1 MALRNL
7 NTALVSRTLL
17 SVVLFAFRS
26 TAANL
31 PEHRITN
38 IFDPLATP
46 AESEKSIALLVFAI
60 TGVIFVGVAGLI
72 AYTIWRFRQ
81 PTHEPH
87 SEEPP
92 QVYGSNQIEVA
103 WTVVPILIVFV
114 LIGVSAR
121 VIAAV
126 ENASPP
132 QAALKVTVI
141 GHQWWW
147 EVLYPDYGIVTANEI
162 HMPATND
169 HKNATYLQLQSADV
183 IHSFWLPQ
191 LSGKTDLIPN
201 RTNFMWIDPHQPGLY
216 VGNCAEYCG
225 TQHANMLLTVVGED
239 PKAFKQWTIEQ
250 QKRAIDN
257 PQVAEGKVE
266 FESLACVN
274 CHNILG
280 SGKASSGSKFGP
292 DLTHL
297 MSRQTLGSGVIKNTP
312 DNLRAWVNDPQVAK
326 PGCLMPSMKLTPDE
340 LTKVVDY
347 LETLR

>member
-1 MALRNL
+1 MTRGRGILPLLIPA
-7 NTALVSRTLL
+7 ATLQ
-17 SVVLFAFRS
+17 
-26 TAANL
+26 AAAAAAL

-38 IFDPLATP
+38 IFQPLATP
-46 AESEKSIALLVFAI
+46 AESEYNIAMLIFAI

-81 PTHEPH
+81 PSDAAQHQ
-87 SEEPP
+87 EPP

-103 WTVVPILIVFV
+103 WTVLPILIVFV

-147 EVLYPDYGIVTANEI
+147 EVLYPDYNIVTANEI
-162 HMPATND
+162 HMPASRD
-169 HKNATYLQLQSADV
+169 GKNATYLQLQSADV
-183 IHSFWLPQ
+183 IHSFWVPQ

-201 RTNFMWIDPHQPGLY
+201 RTNFMWMDPREPGVY

-225 TQHANMLLTVVGED
+225 TQHANMLLRVVAED
-239 PKAFKQWTIEQ
+239 PADFKRWTVEQ
-250 QKRAIDN
+250 QKRSVDDTGASGDRA
-257 PQVAEGKVE
+257 V

-274 CHNILG
+274 CHNITGL
-280 SGKASSGSKFGP
+280 GKASAGSKFGP

-297 MSRQTLGSGVIKNTP
+297 MSRQSLGSGVITNTP
-312 DNLRAWVNDPQVAK
+312 ENLRAWVNDPQTSK
-326 PGCLMPSMKLTPDE
+326 PGCLMPSMRLTPDE

-347 LETLR
+347 LESLR